1 VLLRHVGSSDKWYLT
16 QPLAAHKSVQ
26 SHYGVIPHTDIIG
39 RSPRDILATNRGTE
53 FRLTWPTLDEYVTK
67 VPRMVTPVCLLF
79 FCFFFFFFFFLRL
92 VGGRAEVGSWGE
104 GDVGLSA

>member
-53 FRLTWPTLDEYVTK
+53 FRLTWPSLDEYVTK
-67 VPRMVTPVCLLF
+67 VPRIVTPVYLLF
-79 FCFFFFFFFFLRL
+79 FFVSFSFSSSL
-92 VGGRAEVGSWGE
+92 
-104 GDVGLSA
+104 